1 MTDQEGSGK
10 KLRTSVKGPLVFSA
24 VLGLIAAVITTVVA
38 TGGTGRDASNGQLR
52 VVRFDLGLIAFG
64 ITFVVALVMCAMLA
78 MSYKE
83 NADHLGKGSGVS
95 LRSEDRLKK
104 PAKPAPAT
112 PASSAVEPD
121 LTEPDE
127 PSESAAQAPS
137 PEEKP
142 RPEYS

>member
-38 TGGTGRDASNGQLR
+38 TGGTGR

-112 PASSAVEPD
+112 PASSPAEPD
-121 LTEPDE
+121 LTEPAE

-137 PEEKP
+137 PEDKP

>member
-10 KLRTSVKGPLVFSA
+10 KLRTSVKGPLIFSA
-24 VLGLIAAVITTVVA
+24 VLALIAAVITTVFA
-38 TGGTGRDASNGQLR
+38 TGGLGREASNGQPKMI
-52 VVRFDLGLIAFG
+52 RFDLGLIAFG

-104 PAKPAPAT
+104 AAKPAAAEKDAAGTNTAETKPEHDPKDT
-112 PASSAVEPD
+112 PGADRS
-121 LTEPDE
+121 T
-127 PSESAAQAPS
+127 
-137 PEEKP
+137 
-142 RPEYS
+142 

>member
-1 MTDQEGSGK
+1 VTDQEGSGK

-104 PAKPAPAT
+104 SVKPAPA
-112 PASSAVEPD
+112 SSPVEPD
-121 LTEPDE
+121 LTEPAE
-127 PSESAAQAPS
+127 PSESAAQAPG
-137 PEEKP
+137 PEDKP